1 MRPIGASPVHTHE
14 TNSSVENMM
23 DSVNLG
29 SVLNGGESTDRGD
42 LTERKR
48 GRQNGMENLF

>member
-14 TNSSVENMM
+14 TNSSVDNMM

-48 GRQNGMENLF
+48 GR